1 MVLLAYYSRNSG
13 KKRDWRTC
21 VHVARKLLLID
32 RINAISNH
40 GRLSINM
47 IDHVSLKR
55 NPGSRK
61 KYDEEIRAI
70 CPECGVGCGLV
81 AYLDHGK
88 IVDIQGDEDHYVSRG
103 RLCARGL
110 TIVRRLDSSARLQKT
125 TYRRSRK
132 YPSEEF
138 DDWNTGLDILAE
150 RLKRIRD
157 TYGPESLLIG
167 CDEESGSDYYYPA
180 LHFANLWKTP
190 YIFNSSDE
198 PQRISQ
204 SIYPNL
210 PGSSCKNSACILL
223 VGSDLAATHPVAF
236 SWILD
241 AQKSGARIAVIDNR
255 FTASMSKADYYFVT
269 APESENSAGITL
281 LKMILQEHA
290 GSNVPDAD
298 SARDRIG
305 FLEQFETKSPERTT
319 EAKIRELALLVARNE
334 PVTVVTSKRLAG
346 YPYYWIW
353 ELMAETMGWAG
364 TMNGGWY
371 PLDSGRPVDLTRNIL
386 QNDVHGFPS
395 DIRPHSFDRNGAA
408 GKLILEPNSPIKAAI
423 LSGSCLNQY
432 FMGSEQALDNLELVA
447 YFGSTQNNIH
457 KLAHLSFPSTL
468 WPERD
473 NLIFTNDRDIYWSN
487 KIVGPGPFL
496 VSGLDFWT
504 GLAKRVGFEKDFPWD
519 KNEMKHHQEA
529 FANWA
534 LSQSPTTDKI
544 NTDLMRYVSGKSCM
558 VTWPYRGDS
567 GAAQVIRS
575 SADHENS
582 FNSLKKSIEDLGEKQ
597 LPPNVSLP
605 LYVHAPERPDP
616 DGSQDLQFHALQ
628 VDLNPDIAAA
638 LDIHSGA
645 PVWVQGAR
653 ILIDATARIDGAT
666 PKWMVSCNQAIPEN
680 YVLVYGKDQL
690 RDSALKI
697 INETLSV
704 E

>member
-1 MVLLAYYSRNSG
+1 M
-13 KKRDWRTC
+13 
-21 VHVARKLLLID
+21 ARKLLLIHL
-32 RINAISNH
+32 INAISNH
-40 GRLSINM
+40 GRRSIKM

-55 NPGSRK
+55 SPGSRK
-61 KYDEEIRAI
+61 KYDEEIHAI

-81 AYLDHGK
+81 AYLDQGK

-125 TYRRSRK
+125 TYMRSRK
-132 YPSEEF
+132 DPSEEF

-190 YIFNSSDE
+190 YIFSLSDE

-204 SIYPNL
+204 SIYPNI
-210 PGSSCKNSACILL
+210 PGSSWQNSACILL
-223 VGSDLAATHPVAF
+223 VGSDLATTHPVAF
-236 SWILD
+236 SWILE

-255 FTASMSKADYYFVT
+255 FTTSMSKADYYLVT
-269 APESENSAGITL
+269 TPESENCAGITL
-281 LKMILQEHA
+281 LKMILQENVSA
-290 GSNVPDAD
+290 DVPDAE

-305 FLEQFETKSPERTT
+305 FLEQFEAKPPESATD
-319 EAKIRELALLVARNE
+319 AKIRELALLMVRNQ
-334 PVTVVTSKRLAG
+334 PVTVVTSKRVAG

-353 ELMAETMGWAG
+353 ELMAESMGWAKS
-364 TMNGGWY
+364 MNGGWY
-371 PLDSGRPVDLTRNIL
+371 PLDSGRPFDLARNIL
-386 QNDVHGFPS
+386 KNDVPGVSS
-395 DIRPHSFDRNGAA
+395 DVLPHSFARNGSA
-408 GKLILEPNSPIKAAI
+408 GKFMLEPNSPIKAVI

-432 FMGSEQALDNLELVA
+432 FIRSEQALDNLELVT
-447 YFGSTQNNIH
+447 YFGSTQNNIYEF
-457 KLAHLSFPSTL
+457 AHLSFPSTQ

-473 NLIFTNDRDIYWSN
+473 NLIFTNDRGIYWSN
-487 KIVGPGPFL
+487 RILAPGPFL

-504 GLAKRVGFEKDFPWD
+504 GLARRAGFEKDFPWD
-519 KNEMKHHQEA
+519 KNEMKDHHQT

-534 LSQSPTTDKI
+534 LSQSPSTEKI
-544 NTDLMRYVSGKSCM
+544 NTDLIRYVSGKPCM
-558 VTWPYRGDS
+558 VSWPYPADYNG
-567 GAAQVIRS
+567 AQVITS
-575 SADHENS
+575 SGGHGSS
-582 FNSLKKSIEDLGEKQ
+582 FNSLKKAIEDLGEKH
-597 LPPNVSLP
+597 PSPNASLP
-605 LYVHAPERPDP
+605 LYVNAPERPGAD
-616 DGSQDLQFHALQ
+616 DSQELLPYALE
-628 VDLNPDIAAA
+628 VSLNPDIASG
-638 LDIHSGA
+638 LGIHSGD

-653 ILIDATARIDGAT
+653 ILIDASARIDWAT
-666 PKWMVSCNQAIPEN
+666 PRWMVNCNQAISEN

-697 INETLSV
+697 INETLLV